1 MPLDRIDRR
10 TLLLGGLAACSIAW
24 ARPAWAQPKPLRVGY
39 VGLQPRDSPRYAV
52 FLKRMAELGYQD
64 GRNLAFEYVRTP
76 SVEGYEDAYREL
88 AARKVDVFLSVGS
101 EPALLAAR
109 AAAAGKPIVF
119 LAIDFDPLAKGYVTS
134 LQRPG
139 GNITGIFVRQIE
151 LAAKRVEIARE
162 LFPQAGTIAIAFDQV
177 SREQRDAAA
186 AAARRF
192 GLVPRLVEV
201 TDDYAR
207 TFTFERIE
215 PVVLPASPA
224 FARDGEAI
232 GRALL
237 TGRLPA
243 IAAFRENTEA
253 GAITSYG
260 FDLTGLFRDI
270 AGHVSQIARGVRPA
284 ELPIEQSQRFH
295 IAVNLRTARALG
307 VSLPDLFIAR
317 ANEVIE

>member
-1 MPLDRIDRR
+1 M
-10 TLLLGGLAACSIAW
+10 
-24 ARPAWAQPKPLRVGY
+24 
-39 VGLQPRDSPRYAV
+39 
-52 FLKRMAELGYQD
+52 
-64 GRNLAFEYVRTP
+64 
-76 SVEGYEDAYREL
+76 
-88 AARKVDVFLSVGS
+88 
-101 EPALLAAR
+101 
-109 AAAAGKPIVF
+109 
-119 LAIDFDPLAKGYVTS
+119 TS

-201 TDDYAR
+201 TDDYTR

-224 FARDGEAI
+224 FARDSEAI

-237 TGRLPA
+237 AGGLPA

-270 AGHVSQIARGVRPA
+270 AGHVSQIARGARPA